1 MAEIIN
7 IQNLDPNTFEF
18 QEYSVDDTSLITSNV
33 FETTFDPKS
42 DYIEYFIYDL
52 NNTILYSNEIGYP
65 NYTLEDNQLFIDPV
79 SNLQTQGFTEGEYN
93 TLYNFYTPKLGSS
106 SLNKYYISEI
116 SSDRTEIRLD
126 TTSIPNG
133 EVISTT
139 NDFISQIQNS
149 SNGYLDFYLNFG
161 SNQSLI
167 ANNVLLDTSDSNNPT
182 VLIKLYEPLPTE
194 FLLKTECWVVEQVA
208 ESVAYNIS
216 LFQTFDIE
224 DENIKLK
231 GPNLNIGIK
240 DQINNTTE
248 YTSYNTLSNTTSQQG
263 TGSFIYQINSL
274 LAEKGIE
281 INVDYTDYF
290 NFVYMSSAQTRL
302 ENFYYKLSLIEQ
314 YQASSSLSTG
324 TTTNYYVSS
333 SNIIWQNKI
342 DEIITNFD
350 GYEYYLYY
358 ESGSKAWPKTNS
370 VPPYVN
376 SSANSVAGL
385 AFLTTQSAT
394 ASLYDSEND
403 NALVNSIPTYLREDP
418 DNAQY
423 ELFVEMLAQM
433 FDNIY
438 LYIGDI
444 SSKYN
449 ADNRL
454 NYGVSKDLVADV
466 LRDLGVKIYQNN
478 FSSND
483 LYTALLGLTNSGS
496 LFNIPDA
503 STLLP
508 TPTGLEFIDTFVT
521 ASSTS
526 SLSPVDDLNK
536 QIYKRIYHNLPYLL
550 KKKGTV
556 EGLRTLI
563 SIYGIPDTVLR
574 INEFGGKDKH
584 PNTWDYWQNEYD
596 YAFST
601 SGNGFITS
609 SFILNSDWG
618 AANNVPGAIEFR
630 FKAESVPPTNVSQS
644 LWYTDEG
651 LGVFL
656 EYTGPGLTTGSYLGS
671 SINSNY
677 QYGTLKFI
685 SGTNSSSV
693 YLPFFDNGWWS
704 VLVNSGSNGY
714 ELYAKNSIYSGNDGN
729 TIGFQASS
737 TLNIS
742 TLWSASSEIY
752 FASSSA
758 THVGFSGSLQEI
770 RYYTQPITEDSFNAY
785 VMNPNSIEQS
795 QYLAFR
801 ASLGGELYTGST
813 SIHPSVTGSYITS
826 SFSSNSTF
834 LYSGTYNFTSNTE
847 VNFYDQPAVGI
858 KNAISNKIK
867 QSSIVLPFTS
877 NTDNNVPTN
886 QTLSP
891 FVSIQQNPSIS
902 SSYTRDVDYLEVA
915 FSPQNEINED
925 IMDTFGYFNIGEYIG
940 DPRQISSTSTSYP
953 DLDTLRNEYFEK
965 YTHNYNIWDYVRLIK
980 YFDNSLFKMIR
991 DWTPART
998 SLATGV
1004 VIKQHLLERNK
1015 YPVPQVEFTQS
1026 LLTAS
1031 IDMYE
1036 VTASNAGG
1044 LNITSIVT
1052 QSWTGAHTSLSG
1064 SIPFTQNTEDEFFN
1078 GEFSGSFIE
1087 VTNGDLS
1094 DCNVT
1099 LQQVFNISPLSSTG
1113 DYIPSNPTFIP
1124 YLFNFDK
1131 TYYLSFTI
1139 TKTNGLG
1146 ANTPCILIDNT
1157 GKVLYSSPN
1166 LGIGNSVTVDK
1177 LEIKEVF
1184 PKLFFTSNPF
1194 LDEEFEITNFTVFE
1208 SYIDLDCLV
1217 LEGNVLENRLNPF
1230 LMDVD
1235 YSYSQTQAV
1244 NQQQILTG
1252 SATRF
1257 AVPESNYTML
1267 RSVNPRYNGSRNTG
1281 QYNYS
1286 QSYASSSIAP
1296 GYPIDQF
1303 TQFFAYFDW
1312 VGGSNPQYPGGGNTH
1327 IIYLIN
1333 AETEELITLSEQN
1346 ENLSTVSQVFKQGD
1360 TTYILPFSQS
1370 ITSAPFLSTIVEG
1383 GALYNTIL
1391 LVTGSQNPRI
1401 TANTTLGSYS
1411 DFELCFNT
1419 SSLSILTDDDFFS
1432 NGRSWIYNFSNP
1444 SSSDGTINFFSFP
1457 LPTDSGS
1464 SIFNKTTG
1472 QLINVTT
1479 SPNTITYSD
1488 TYFPLQKYDFIRFG
1502 TTSSYN
1508 INNTAS
1514 LDGTFE
1520 GGGIFQIVNIIT
1532 GSNNNTSSSILI
1544 NPLISTYPFTQNVA
1558 LSSRDTQNFRIFR
1571 RIPNETFVLTNTIP
1585 YRGSG
1590 LLIPFNL
1597 NPKYNPSAIAKKLGL

>member
-126 TTSIPNG
+126 TTSIPNE

-281 INVDYTDYF
+281 INVDYTDYS

-342 DEIITNFD
+342 NEIITNFD

-656 EYTGPGLTTGSYLGS
+656 EYTGSGLTTGSYLGS

-1052 QSWTGAHTSLSG
+1052 QSWTGTHSSLSG

-1087 VTNGDLS
+1087 VTNGDLNGE
-1094 DCNVT
+1094 DN
-1099 LQQVFNISPLSSTG
+1099 N
-1113 DYIPSNPTFIP
+1113 
-1124 YLFNFDK
+1124 
-1131 TYYLSFTI
+1131 TY
-1139 TKTNGLG
+1139 
-1146 ANTPCILIDNT
+1146 PILEDNIDN
-1157 GKVLYSSPN
+1157 
-1166 LGIGNSVTVDK
+1166 
-1177 LEIKEVF
+1177 
-1184 PKLFFTSNPF
+1184 
-1194 LDEEFEITNFTVFE
+1194 
-1208 SYIDLDCLV
+1208 
-1217 LEGNVLENRLNPF
+1217 NRLNPF

-1235 YSYSQTQAV
+1235 YSFSQTQAV
-1244 NQQQILTG
+1244 NQQLILTG

-1267 RSVNPRYNGSRNTG
+1267 RSVNPRYNGSRTTSPNFNQPIYKDLITLSTES
-1281 QYNYS
+1281 QEPNASRYS
-1286 QSYASSSIAP
+1286 NW
-1296 GYPIDQF
+1296 F
-1303 TQFFAYFDW
+1303 VYFDYIESSFPE
-1312 VGGSNPQYPGGGNTH
+1312 VPGGGNIHCT
-1327 IIYLIN
+1327 YLIN
-1333 AETEELITLSEQN
+1333 TEGQAIPLTGDNKYVQDVSNIFTPGLKANILPAVYADKQTPQITIFDGGTKYQTIIEKSGSGDISTAQFSITTDISSINFSSLFLTTSS
-1346 ENLSTVSQVFKQGD
+1346 LSTTSSVLLDNGSRFLDSLLDTNSVWNGSSYETVRFYSNNSICKIFNKSQNQFNTDFVSPSD
-1360 TTYILPFSQS
+1360 TYLPIQPNDFIRIGNSTGTTP
-1370 ITSAPFLSTIVEG
+1370 ITTLDSLFNNTKLYNVSNISTI
-1383 GALYNTIL
+1383 NRII
-1391 LVTGSQNPRI
+1391 NP
-1401 TANTTLGSYS
+1401 T
-1411 DFELCFNT
+1411 NT
-1419 SSLSILTDDDFFS
+1419 SSLGI
-1432 NGRSWIYNFSNP
+1432 IP
-1444 SSSDGTINFFSFP
+1444 STFG
-1457 LPTDSGS
+1457 
-1464 SIFNKTTG
+1464 
-1472 QLINVTT
+1472 INVT
-1479 SPNTITYSD
+1479 
-1488 TYFPLQKYDFIRFG
+1488 
-1502 TTSSYN
+1502 N
-1508 INNTAS
+1508 INQT
-1514 LDGTFE
+1514 
-1520 GGGIFQIVNIIT
+1520 
-1532 GSNNNTSSSILI
+1532 
-1544 NPLISTYPFTQNVA
+1544 
-1558 LSSRDTQNFRIFR
+1558 FRIFR
-1571 RIPNETFVLTNTIP
+1571 RLEDETFVVSTSLPP
-1585 YRGSG
+1585 YTDPG
-1590 LLIPFNL
+1590 LLIPENFNPNF
-1597 NPKYNPSAIAKKLGL
+1597 NPYELAKKAGVIS

>member
-126 TTSIPNG
+126 TTSIPNE

-281 INVDYTDYF
+281 INVDYTDYS

-596 YAFST
+596 YAFNT

-1087 VTNGDLS
+1087 VTNGELNGED
-1094 DCNVT
+1094 N
-1099 LQQVFNISPLSSTG
+1099 N
-1113 DYIPSNPTFIP
+1113 
-1124 YLFNFDK
+1124 
-1131 TYYLSFTI
+1131 TY
-1139 TKTNGLG
+1139 
-1146 ANTPCILIDNT
+1146 PILEDNIDN
-1157 GKVLYSSPN
+1157 
-1166 LGIGNSVTVDK
+1166 
-1177 LEIKEVF
+1177 
-1184 PKLFFTSNPF
+1184 
-1194 LDEEFEITNFTVFE
+1194 
-1208 SYIDLDCLV
+1208 
-1217 LEGNVLENRLNPF
+1217 NRLNPF
-1230 LMDVD
+1230 LMDID
-1235 YSYSQTQAV
+1235 YSFSQTQAV
-1244 NQQQILTG
+1244 NQQLILAG
-1252 SATRF
+1252 NATRF

-1267 RSVNPRYNGSRNTG
+1267 RSVNPRYNGSRTTSPNFNQPIYKDLITLSTES
-1281 QYNYS
+1281 QEPNASRYS
-1286 QSYASSSIAP
+1286 NW
-1296 GYPIDQF
+1296 F
-1303 TQFFAYFDW
+1303 VYFDYIESSFPE
-1312 VGGSNPQYPGGGNTH
+1312 VPGGGNIHCT
-1327 IIYLIN
+1327 YLIN
-1333 AETEELITLSEQN
+1333 TEGQAIPLTGDNKYVQD
-1346 ENLSTVSQVFKQGD
+1346 VSNIFTPGLKAN
-1360 TTYILPFSQS
+1360 ILPAVYADKQTPQ
-1370 ITSAPFLSTIVEG
+1370 ITIFDGGTKYQTICVLSGSNNGIVNGTLASNDPSEIIPFGPISDVFITTGSNSSTI
-1383 GALYNTIL
+1383 I
-1391 LVTGSQNPRI
+1391 
-1401 TANTTLGSYS
+1401 
-1411 DFELCFNT
+1411 
-1419 SSLSILTDDDFFS
+1419 
-1432 NGRSWIYNFSNP
+1432 
-1444 SSSDGTINFFSFP
+1444 
-1457 LPTDSGS
+1457 DSGS
-1464 SIFNKTTG
+1464 SFMLGYTQNISLTEIFYPSG
-1472 QLINVTT
+1472 SFLIWDNNNEQYISYPPDAIT
-1479 SPNTITYSD
+1479 PINTLFPIT
-1488 TYFPLQKYDFIRFG
+1488 KNDFLRIG
-1502 TTSSYN
+1502 
-1508 INNTAS
+1508 
-1514 LDGTFE
+1514 DGR
-1520 GGGIFQIVNIIT
+1520 IS
-1532 GSNNNTSSSILI
+1532 GSNILSVSKSVDDNFNSLSLVRVVSSSFSPDATLHI
-1544 NPLISTYPFTQNVA
+1544 YPS
-1558 LSSRDTQNFRIFR
+1558 LSSPIINILNTNRVQNYRFFR
-1571 RIPNETFVLTNTIP
+1571 RLKDETFVVSTSLPP
-1585 YRGSG
+1585 YTDPG
-1590 LLIPFNL
+1590 LLIPENFNPNF
-1597 NPKYNPSAIAKKLGL
+1597 NPYELAKKAGVIS

>member
-126 TTSIPNG
+126 TTSIPNE

-281 INVDYTDYF
+281 INVDYTDYS

-656 EYTGPGLTTGSYLGS
+656 EYTGSGLTTGSYLGS

-1052 QSWTGAHTSLSG
+1052 QSWTGTHSSLSG

-1087 VTNGDLS
+1087 VTNGELNGED
-1094 DCNVT
+1094 N
-1099 LQQVFNISPLSSTG
+1099 N
-1113 DYIPSNPTFIP
+1113 
-1124 YLFNFDK
+1124 
-1131 TYYLSFTI
+1131 TY
-1139 TKTNGLG
+1139 
-1146 ANTPCILIDNT
+1146 PILEDNIDN
-1157 GKVLYSSPN
+1157 
-1166 LGIGNSVTVDK
+1166 
-1177 LEIKEVF
+1177 
-1184 PKLFFTSNPF
+1184 
-1194 LDEEFEITNFTVFE
+1194 
-1208 SYIDLDCLV
+1208 
-1217 LEGNVLENRLNPF
+1217 NRLNPF
-1230 LMDVD
+1230 LMDID
-1235 YSYSQTQAV
+1235 YSFSQTQAV
-1244 NQQQILTG
+1244 NQQLILAG
-1252 SATRF
+1252 NATRF

-1267 RSVNPRYNGSRNTG
+1267 RSVNPRYNGSRTTSPNFNQPIYKDLITLSTES
-1281 QYNYS
+1281 QEPNASRYS
-1286 QSYASSSIAP
+1286 NW
-1296 GYPIDQF
+1296 F
-1303 TQFFAYFDW
+1303 VYFDYIESSFPE
-1312 VGGSNPQYPGGGNTH
+1312 VPGGGNIHCT
-1327 IIYLIN
+1327 YLIN
-1333 AETEELITLSEQN
+1333 TEGQAIPLTGDNKYVQD
-1346 ENLSTVSQVFKQGD
+1346 VSNIFTPGLKAN
-1360 TTYILPFSQS
+1360 ILPAVYADKQTPQITIFDGGTKYQTIIEKSGSGDISTAQFS
-1370 ITSAPFLSTIVEG
+1370 ITTDISSINFSSLFLT
-1383 GALYNTIL
+1383 
-1391 LVTGSQNPRI
+1391 
-1401 TANTTLGSYS
+1401 
-1411 DFELCFNT
+1411 T
-1419 SSLSILTDDDFFS
+1419 SSLSTTSSVLLD
-1432 NGRSWIYNFSNP
+1432 NGSRF
-1444 SSSDGTINFFSFP
+1444 
-1457 LPTDSGS
+1457 LDSLLDTNSVWNGS
-1464 SIFNKTTG
+1464 SYETVRFYSNNSICKIFNKSQNQFNTDFVSPSDTYLPIQPNDFIRIGNSTGTTPITTLDSLFNNTKLYNVSNISTINRIINPTDTSSLG
-1472 QLINVTT
+1472 IIPSTFGINVT
-1479 SPNTITYSD
+1479 
-1488 TYFPLQKYDFIRFG
+1488 
-1502 TTSSYN
+1502 N
-1508 INNTAS
+1508 INQT
-1514 LDGTFE
+1514 
-1520 GGGIFQIVNIIT
+1520 
-1532 GSNNNTSSSILI
+1532 
-1544 NPLISTYPFTQNVA
+1544 
-1558 LSSRDTQNFRIFR
+1558 FRIFR
-1571 RIPNETFVLTNTIP
+1571 RLEDETFVVSTSLPP
-1585 YRGSG
+1585 YTDPG
-1590 LLIPFNL
+1590 LLIPENFNPNF
-1597 NPKYNPSAIAKKLGL
+1597 NPYELAKKAGVIS

>member
-126 TTSIPNG
+126 TTSIPNE

-1052 QSWTGAHTSLSG
+1052 QSWTGTHSSLSG

-1087 VTNGDLS
+1087 VTNGELS
-1094 DCNVT
+1094 DCNVE
-1099 LQQVFNISPLSSTG
+1099 LVQVYTTSSF
-1113 DYIPSNPTFIP
+1113 PSLNALTSAT
-1124 YLFNFDK
+1124 YLFNGYNLNFDK
-1131 TYYLSFTI
+1131 TYYLSFSI
-1139 TKTNGLG
+1139 E
-1146 ANTPCILIDNT
+1146 NT
-1157 GKVLYSSPN
+1157 GAAAGTLQIRNNTGFDIQILYTSPAISAGN
-1166 LGIGNSVTVDK
+1166 TLVVENVEISKSIMPLIFIALGSGA
-1177 LEIKEVF
+1177 E
-1184 PKLFFTSNPF
+1184 
-1194 LDEEFEITNFTVFE
+1194 LDITNLVILE
-1208 SYIDLDCLV
+1208 SYIEPDCLV

-1244 NQQQILTG
+1244 NQQLILTG

-1267 RSVNPRYNGSRNTG
+1267 RSVNPRYNGSRNIG

-1346 ENLSTVSQVFKQGD
+1346 ENLGTVSQVFKQGD

-1383 GALYNTIL
+1383 GALYNSIM
-1391 LVTGSQNPRI
+1391 LVTGSENPTM
-1401 TANTTLGSYS
+1401 TATVDGSS
-1411 DFELCFNT
+1411 VGFG
-1419 SSLSILTDDDFFS
+1419 LTYFVS
-1432 NGRSWIYNFSNP
+1432 ESTQR
-1444 SSSDGTINFFSFP
+1444 
-1457 LPTDSGS
+1457 LTDSGS
-1464 SIFNKTTG
+1464 IQESSWIYAALSSEIQQGTIQTFDFASGNIGLTLYNQRTGERVDGTPETPISI
-1472 QLINVTT
+1472 
-1479 SPNTITYSD
+1479 PYAD
-1488 TYFPLQKYDFIRFG
+1488 TYFPLKPFDYIRFG
-1502 TTSSYN
+1502 SLIQGSQ
-1508 INNTAS
+1508 S
-1514 LDGTFE
+1514 LDGSFN
-1520 GGGIFQIVNIIT
+1520 GGGLYRMTGFIT
-1532 GSNNNTSSSILI
+1532 GSTSFQQSSSIEI
-1544 NPLISTYPFTQNVA
+1544 QPLLTGYAKDISLLNA
-1558 LSSRDTQNFRIFR
+1558 NNQNFRIFR

>member
-1 MAEIIN
+1 
-7 IQNLDPNTFEF
+7 
-18 QEYSVDDTSLITSNV
+18 
-33 FETTFDPKS
+33 
-42 DYIEYFIYDL
+42 
-52 NNTILYSNEIGYP
+52 
-65 NYTLEDNQLFIDPV
+65 
-79 SNLQTQGFTEGEYN
+79 
-93 TLYNFYTPKLGSS
+93 
-106 SLNKYYISEI
+106 
-116 SSDRTEIRLD
+116 
-126 TTSIPNG
+126 
-133 EVISTT
+133 
-139 NDFISQIQNS
+139 
-149 SNGYLDFYLNFG
+149 
-161 SNQSLI
+161 
-167 ANNVLLDTSDSNNPT
+167 
-182 VLIKLYEPLPTE
+182 
-194 FLLKTECWVVEQVA
+194 
-208 ESVAYNIS
+208 
-216 LFQTFDIE
+216 
-224 DENIKLK
+224 
-231 GPNLNIGIK
+231 
-240 DQINNTTE
+240 
-248 YTSYNTLSNTTSQQG
+248 
-263 TGSFIYQINSL
+263 
-274 LAEKGIE
+274 
-281 INVDYTDYF
+281 
-290 NFVYMSSAQTRL
+290 MSSAQTRL

-596 YAFST
+596 YAFNT

-1087 VTNGDLS
+1087 VTNGELNGED
-1094 DCNVT
+1094 N
-1099 LQQVFNISPLSSTG
+1099 N
-1113 DYIPSNPTFIP
+1113 
-1124 YLFNFDK
+1124 
-1131 TYYLSFTI
+1131 TY
-1139 TKTNGLG
+1139 
-1146 ANTPCILIDNT
+1146 PILEDNIDN
-1157 GKVLYSSPN
+1157 
-1166 LGIGNSVTVDK
+1166 
-1177 LEIKEVF
+1177 
-1184 PKLFFTSNPF
+1184 
-1194 LDEEFEITNFTVFE
+1194 
-1208 SYIDLDCLV
+1208 
-1217 LEGNVLENRLNPF
+1217 NRLNPF
-1230 LMDVD
+1230 LMDID
-1235 YSYSQTQAV
+1235 YSFSQTQAV
-1244 NQQQILTG
+1244 NQQLILAG
-1252 SATRF
+1252 NATRF

-1267 RSVNPRYNGSRNTG
+1267 RSVNPRYNGSRTTSPNFNQPIYKDLITLSTES
-1281 QYNYS
+1281 QEPNASRYS
-1286 QSYASSSIAP
+1286 NW
-1296 GYPIDQF
+1296 F
-1303 TQFFAYFDW
+1303 VYFDYIESSFPE
-1312 VGGSNPQYPGGGNTH
+1312 VPGGGNIHCT
-1327 IIYLIN
+1327 YLIN
-1333 AETEELITLSEQN
+1333 TEGQAIPLTGDNKYVQD
-1346 ENLSTVSQVFKQGD
+1346 VSNIFTPGLKAN
-1360 TTYILPFSQS
+1360 ILPAVYADNQTPQ
-1370 ITSAPFLSTIVEG
+1370 ITIFDGGTKYQTICVLSGSNNGIVNGTLASNDPSEIIPFGPISDVFITTGSNSSTI
-1383 GALYNTIL
+1383 I
-1391 LVTGSQNPRI
+1391 
-1401 TANTTLGSYS
+1401 
-1411 DFELCFNT
+1411 
-1419 SSLSILTDDDFFS
+1419 
-1432 NGRSWIYNFSNP
+1432 
-1444 SSSDGTINFFSFP
+1444 
-1457 LPTDSGS
+1457 DSGS
-1464 SIFNKTTG
+1464 SFMLGYTQNISLTEIFYPSG
-1472 QLINVTT
+1472 SFLIWDNNNEQYISYPPDAIT
-1479 SPNTITYSD
+1479 PINTLFPIT
-1488 TYFPLQKYDFIRFG
+1488 KNDFLRIG
-1502 TTSSYN
+1502 
-1508 INNTAS
+1508 
-1514 LDGTFE
+1514 DGR
-1520 GGGIFQIVNIIT
+1520 IS
-1532 GSNNNTSSSILI
+1532 GSNILSVSKSVDDNFNSLSLVRVVSSSFSPDATLHI
-1544 NPLISTYPFTQNVA
+1544 YPS
-1558 LSSRDTQNFRIFR
+1558 LSSPIINILNTNRVQNYRFFR
-1571 RIPNETFVLTNTIP
+1571 RLKDETFVVSTSLPP
-1585 YRGSG
+1585 YTDPG
-1590 LLIPFNL
+1590 LLIPENFNPNF
-1597 NPKYNPSAIAKKLGL
+1597 NPYELAKKAGVIS

>member
-126 TTSIPNG
+126 TTSIPNE

-281 INVDYTDYF
+281 INVDYTDYS

-1087 VTNGDLS
+1087 VTNGELNGED
-1094 DCNVT
+1094 N
-1099 LQQVFNISPLSSTG
+1099 N
-1113 DYIPSNPTFIP
+1113 
-1124 YLFNFDK
+1124 
-1131 TYYLSFTI
+1131 TY
-1139 TKTNGLG
+1139 
-1146 ANTPCILIDNT
+1146 PILEDNIDN
-1157 GKVLYSSPN
+1157 
-1166 LGIGNSVTVDK
+1166 
-1177 LEIKEVF
+1177 
-1184 PKLFFTSNPF
+1184 
-1194 LDEEFEITNFTVFE
+1194 
-1208 SYIDLDCLV
+1208 
-1217 LEGNVLENRLNPF
+1217 NRLNPF
-1230 LMDVD
+1230 LMDID
-1235 YSYSQTQAV
+1235 YSFSQTQAV
-1244 NQQQILTG
+1244 NQQLILAG
-1252 SATRF
+1252 NATRF

-1267 RSVNPRYNGSRNTG
+1267 RSVNPRYNGSRTTSPNFNQPIYKDLITLSTES
-1281 QYNYS
+1281 QEPNASRYS
-1286 QSYASSSIAP
+1286 NW
-1296 GYPIDQF
+1296 F
-1303 TQFFAYFDW
+1303 VYFDYIESSFPE
-1312 VGGSNPQYPGGGNTH
+1312 VPGGGNIHCT
-1327 IIYLIN
+1327 YLIN
-1333 AETEELITLSEQN
+1333 TEGQAIPLTGDNKYVQD
-1346 ENLSTVSQVFKQGD
+1346 VSNIFTPGLKAN
-1360 TTYILPFSQS
+1360 ILPAVYADNQTPQ
-1370 ITSAPFLSTIVEG
+1370 ITIFDGGTKYQTICVLSGSNNGIVNGTLASNDPSEIIPFGPISDVFITTGSNSSTI
-1383 GALYNTIL
+1383 I
-1391 LVTGSQNPRI
+1391 
-1401 TANTTLGSYS
+1401 
-1411 DFELCFNT
+1411 
-1419 SSLSILTDDDFFS
+1419 
-1432 NGRSWIYNFSNP
+1432 
-1444 SSSDGTINFFSFP
+1444 
-1457 LPTDSGS
+1457 DSGS
-1464 SIFNKTTG
+1464 SFMLGYTQNISLTEIFYPSG
-1472 QLINVTT
+1472 SFLIWDNNNEQYISYPPDAIT
-1479 SPNTITYSD
+1479 PINTLFPIT
-1488 TYFPLQKYDFIRFG
+1488 KNDFLRIG
-1502 TTSSYN
+1502 
-1508 INNTAS
+1508 
-1514 LDGTFE
+1514 DGR
-1520 GGGIFQIVNIIT
+1520 IS
-1532 GSNNNTSSSILI
+1532 GSNILSVSKSVDDNFNSLSLVRVVSSSFSPDATLHI
-1544 NPLISTYPFTQNVA
+1544 YPS
-1558 LSSRDTQNFRIFR
+1558 LSSPIINILNTNRVQNYRFFR
-1571 RIPNETFVLTNTIP
+1571 RLKDETFVVSTSLPP
-1585 YRGSG
+1585 YTDPG
-1590 LLIPFNL
+1590 LLIPENFNPNF
-1597 NPKYNPSAIAKKLGL
+1597 NPYELAKKAGVIS

>member
-126 TTSIPNG
+126 TTSIPNE

-281 INVDYTDYF
+281 INVDYTDYS

-1087 VTNGDLS
+1087 VTNGELNGED
-1094 DCNVT
+1094 N
-1099 LQQVFNISPLSSTG
+1099 N
-1113 DYIPSNPTFIP
+1113 
-1124 YLFNFDK
+1124 
-1131 TYYLSFTI
+1131 TY
-1139 TKTNGLG
+1139 
-1146 ANTPCILIDNT
+1146 PILEDNIDN
-1157 GKVLYSSPN
+1157 
-1166 LGIGNSVTVDK
+1166 
-1177 LEIKEVF
+1177 
-1184 PKLFFTSNPF
+1184 
-1194 LDEEFEITNFTVFE
+1194 
-1208 SYIDLDCLV
+1208 
-1217 LEGNVLENRLNPF
+1217 NRLNPF
-1230 LMDVD
+1230 LMDID
-1235 YSYSQTQAV
+1235 YSFSQTQAV
-1244 NQQQILTG
+1244 NQQLILAG
-1252 SATRF
+1252 NATRF

-1267 RSVNPRYNGSRNTG
+1267 RSVNPRYNGSRTTSPNFNQPIYKDLITLSTES
-1281 QYNYS
+1281 QEPNASRYS
-1286 QSYASSSIAP
+1286 NW
-1296 GYPIDQF
+1296 F
-1303 TQFFAYFDW
+1303 VYFDYIESSFPE
-1312 VGGSNPQYPGGGNTH
+1312 VPGGGNIHCT
-1327 IIYLIN
+1327 YLIN
-1333 AETEELITLSEQN
+1333 TEGQAIPLTGDNKYVQD
-1346 ENLSTVSQVFKQGD
+1346 VSNIFTPGLKAN
-1360 TTYILPFSQS
+1360 ILPAVYADKQTPQ
-1370 ITSAPFLSTIVEG
+1370 ITIFDGGTKYQTICVLSGSNNGIVNGTLASNDPSEIIPFGPISDVFITTGSNSSTI
-1383 GALYNTIL
+1383 I
-1391 LVTGSQNPRI
+1391 
-1401 TANTTLGSYS
+1401 
-1411 DFELCFNT
+1411 
-1419 SSLSILTDDDFFS
+1419 
-1432 NGRSWIYNFSNP
+1432 
-1444 SSSDGTINFFSFP
+1444 
-1457 LPTDSGS
+1457 DSGS
-1464 SIFNKTTG
+1464 SFMLGYTQNISLTEIFYPSG
-1472 QLINVTT
+1472 SFLIWDNNNEQYISYPPDAIT
-1479 SPNTITYSD
+1479 PINTLFPIT
-1488 TYFPLQKYDFIRFG
+1488 KNDFLRIG
-1502 TTSSYN
+1502 
-1508 INNTAS
+1508 
-1514 LDGTFE
+1514 DGR
-1520 GGGIFQIVNIIT
+1520 IS
-1532 GSNNNTSSSILI
+1532 GSNILSVSKSVDDNFNSLSLVRVVSSSFSPDATLHI
-1544 NPLISTYPFTQNVA
+1544 YPS
-1558 LSSRDTQNFRIFR
+1558 LSSPIINILNTNRVQNYRFFR
-1571 RIPNETFVLTNTIP
+1571 RLKDETFVVSTSLPP
-1585 YRGSG
+1585 YTDPG
-1590 LLIPFNL
+1590 LLIPENFNPNF
-1597 NPKYNPSAIAKKLGL
+1597 NPYELAKKAGVIS

>member
-126 TTSIPNG
+126 TTSIPNE
-133 EVISTT
+133 EVISST

-281 INVDYTDYF
+281 INVDYTDYS

-342 DEIITNFD
+342 NEIITNFD

-370 VPPYVN
+370 VPPYIN

-596 YAFST
+596 YAFNT

-1087 VTNGDLS
+1087 VTNGELNGED
-1094 DCNVT
+1094 N
-1099 LQQVFNISPLSSTG
+1099 N
-1113 DYIPSNPTFIP
+1113 
-1124 YLFNFDK
+1124 
-1131 TYYLSFTI
+1131 TY
-1139 TKTNGLG
+1139 
-1146 ANTPCILIDNT
+1146 PILEDNIDN
-1157 GKVLYSSPN
+1157 
-1166 LGIGNSVTVDK
+1166 
-1177 LEIKEVF
+1177 
-1184 PKLFFTSNPF
+1184 
-1194 LDEEFEITNFTVFE
+1194 
-1208 SYIDLDCLV
+1208 
-1217 LEGNVLENRLNPF
+1217 NRLNPF
-1230 LMDVD
+1230 LMDID
-1235 YSYSQTQAV
+1235 YSFSQTQAV
-1244 NQQQILTG
+1244 NQQLILAG
-1252 SATRF
+1252 NATRF

-1267 RSVNPRYNGSRNTG
+1267 RSVNPRYNGSRTTSPNFNQPIYKDLITLSTES
-1281 QYNYS
+1281 QEPNASRYS
-1286 QSYASSSIAP
+1286 NW
-1296 GYPIDQF
+1296 F
-1303 TQFFAYFDW
+1303 VYFDYIESSFPE
-1312 VGGSNPQYPGGGNTH
+1312 VPGGGNIHCT
-1327 IIYLIN
+1327 YLIN
-1333 AETEELITLSEQN
+1333 TEGQAIPLTGDNKYVQD
-1346 ENLSTVSQVFKQGD
+1346 VSNIFTPGLKAN
-1360 TTYILPFSQS
+1360 ILPAVYADKQTPQ
-1370 ITSAPFLSTIVEG
+1370 ITIFDGGTKYQTICVLSGSNNGIVNGTLASNDPSEIIPFGPISDVFITTGSNSSTI
-1383 GALYNTIL
+1383 I
-1391 LVTGSQNPRI
+1391 
-1401 TANTTLGSYS
+1401 
-1411 DFELCFNT
+1411 
-1419 SSLSILTDDDFFS
+1419 
-1432 NGRSWIYNFSNP
+1432 
-1444 SSSDGTINFFSFP
+1444 
-1457 LPTDSGS
+1457 DSGS
-1464 SIFNKTTG
+1464 SFMLGYTQNISLTEIFYPSG
-1472 QLINVTT
+1472 SFLIWDNNNEQYISYPPDAIT
-1479 SPNTITYSD
+1479 PINTLFPIT
-1488 TYFPLQKYDFIRFG
+1488 KNDFLRIG
-1502 TTSSYN
+1502 
-1508 INNTAS
+1508 
-1514 LDGTFE
+1514 DGR
-1520 GGGIFQIVNIIT
+1520 IS
-1532 GSNNNTSSSILI
+1532 GSNILSVSKSVDDNFNSLSLVRVVSSSFSPDATLHI
-1544 NPLISTYPFTQNVA
+1544 YPS
-1558 LSSRDTQNFRIFR
+1558 LSSPIINILNTNRVQNYRFFR
-1571 RIPNETFVLTNTIP
+1571 RLKDETFVVSTSLPP
-1585 YRGSG
+1585 YTDPG
-1590 LLIPFNL
+1590 LLIPENFNPNF
-1597 NPKYNPSAIAKKLGL
+1597 NPYELAKKAGVIS

>member
-106 SLNKYYISEI
+106 FLNKYYISEI

-126 TTSIPNG
+126 TTSIPNE
-133 EVISTT
+133 EVISST

-161 SNQSLI
+161 LNQSLI

-194 FLLKTECWVVEQVA
+194 FLQKTECWVVEQVA

-281 INVDYTDYF
+281 INVDYTDYS

-385 AFLTTQSAT
+385 AFLTAQSST

-403 NALVNSIPTYLREDP
+403 NALVNSIPTYLREDS

-1087 VTNGDLS
+1087 VTNGELNGED
-1094 DCNVT
+1094 N
-1099 LQQVFNISPLSSTG
+1099 N
-1113 DYIPSNPTFIP
+1113 
-1124 YLFNFDK
+1124 
-1131 TYYLSFTI
+1131 TY
-1139 TKTNGLG
+1139 
-1146 ANTPCILIDNT
+1146 PILEDNIDN
-1157 GKVLYSSPN
+1157 
-1166 LGIGNSVTVDK
+1166 
-1177 LEIKEVF
+1177 
-1184 PKLFFTSNPF
+1184 
-1194 LDEEFEITNFTVFE
+1194 
-1208 SYIDLDCLV
+1208 
-1217 LEGNVLENRLNPF
+1217 NRLNPF
-1230 LMDVD
+1230 LMDID
-1235 YSYSQTQAV
+1235 YSFSQTQAV
-1244 NQQQILTG
+1244 NQQLILAG
-1252 SATRF
+1252 NATRF

-1267 RSVNPRYNGSRNTG
+1267 RSVNPRYNGSRTTSPNFNQPIYKDLITLSTES
-1281 QYNYS
+1281 QEPNASRYS
-1286 QSYASSSIAP
+1286 NW
-1296 GYPIDQF
+1296 F
-1303 TQFFAYFDW
+1303 VYFDYIESSFPE
-1312 VGGSNPQYPGGGNTH
+1312 VPGGGNIHCT
-1327 IIYLIN
+1327 YLIN
-1333 AETEELITLSEQN
+1333 TEGQAIPLTGDNKYVQD
-1346 ENLSTVSQVFKQGD
+1346 VSNIFTPGLKAN
-1360 TTYILPFSQS
+1360 ILPAVYADNQTPQ
-1370 ITSAPFLSTIVEG
+1370 ITIFDGGTKYQTICVLSGSNNGIVNGTLASNDPSEIIPFGPISDVFITTGSNSSTI
-1383 GALYNTIL
+1383 I
-1391 LVTGSQNPRI
+1391 
-1401 TANTTLGSYS
+1401 
-1411 DFELCFNT
+1411 
-1419 SSLSILTDDDFFS
+1419 
-1432 NGRSWIYNFSNP
+1432 
-1444 SSSDGTINFFSFP
+1444 
-1457 LPTDSGS
+1457 DSGS
-1464 SIFNKTTG
+1464 SFMLGYTQNISLTEIFYPSG
-1472 QLINVTT
+1472 SFLIWDNNNEQYISYPPDAIT
-1479 SPNTITYSD
+1479 PINTLFPIT
-1488 TYFPLQKYDFIRFG
+1488 KNDFLRIG
-1502 TTSSYN
+1502 
-1508 INNTAS
+1508 
-1514 LDGTFE
+1514 DGR
-1520 GGGIFQIVNIIT
+1520 IS
-1532 GSNNNTSSSILI
+1532 GSNILSVSKSVDDNFNSLSLVRVVSSSFSPDATLHI
-1544 NPLISTYPFTQNVA
+1544 YPS
-1558 LSSRDTQNFRIFR
+1558 LSSPIINILNTNRVQNYRFFR
-1571 RIPNETFVLTNTIP
+1571 RLKDETFVVSTSLPP
-1585 YRGSG
+1585 YTDPG
-1590 LLIPFNL
+1590 LLIPENFNPNF
-1597 NPKYNPSAIAKKLGL
+1597 NPYELAKKAGVIS

>member
-126 TTSIPNG
+126 TTSIPNE

-281 INVDYTDYF
+281 INVDYTDYS

-596 YAFST
+596 YAFNT

-1087 VTNGDLS
+1087 VTNGELNGED
-1094 DCNVT
+1094 N
-1099 LQQVFNISPLSSTG
+1099 N
-1113 DYIPSNPTFIP
+1113 
-1124 YLFNFDK
+1124 
-1131 TYYLSFTI
+1131 TY
-1139 TKTNGLG
+1139 
-1146 ANTPCILIDNT
+1146 PILEDNIDN
-1157 GKVLYSSPN
+1157 
-1166 LGIGNSVTVDK
+1166 
-1177 LEIKEVF
+1177 
-1184 PKLFFTSNPF
+1184 
-1194 LDEEFEITNFTVFE
+1194 
-1208 SYIDLDCLV
+1208 
-1217 LEGNVLENRLNPF
+1217 NRLNPF
-1230 LMDVD
+1230 LMDID
-1235 YSYSQTQAV
+1235 YSFSQTQAV
-1244 NQQQILTG
+1244 NQQLILAG
-1252 SATRF
+1252 NATRF

-1267 RSVNPRYNGSRNTG
+1267 RSVNPRYNGSRTTSPNFNQPIYKDLITLSTES
-1281 QYNYS
+1281 QEPNASRYS
-1286 QSYASSSIAP
+1286 NW
-1296 GYPIDQF
+1296 F
-1303 TQFFAYFDW
+1303 VYFDYIESSFPE
-1312 VGGSNPQYPGGGNTH
+1312 VPGGGNIHCT
-1327 IIYLIN
+1327 YLIN
-1333 AETEELITLSEQN
+1333 TEGQAIPLTGDNKYVQD
-1346 ENLSTVSQVFKQGD
+1346 VSNIFTPGLKAN
-1360 TTYILPFSQS
+1360 ILPAVYADNQTPQ
-1370 ITSAPFLSTIVEG
+1370 ITIFDGGTKYQTICVLSGSNNGIVNGTLASNDPSEIIPFGPISDVFITTGSNSSTI
-1383 GALYNTIL
+1383 I
-1391 LVTGSQNPRI
+1391 
-1401 TANTTLGSYS
+1401 
-1411 DFELCFNT
+1411 
-1419 SSLSILTDDDFFS
+1419 
-1432 NGRSWIYNFSNP
+1432 
-1444 SSSDGTINFFSFP
+1444 
-1457 LPTDSGS
+1457 DSGS
-1464 SIFNKTTG
+1464 SFMLGYTQNISLTEIFYPSG
-1472 QLINVTT
+1472 SFLIWDNNNEQYISYPPDAIT
-1479 SPNTITYSD
+1479 PINTLFPIT
-1488 TYFPLQKYDFIRFG
+1488 KNDFLRIG
-1502 TTSSYN
+1502 
-1508 INNTAS
+1508 
-1514 LDGTFE
+1514 DGR
-1520 GGGIFQIVNIIT
+1520 IS
-1532 GSNNNTSSSILI
+1532 GSNILSVSKSVDDNFNSLSLVRVVSSSFSPDATLHI
-1544 NPLISTYPFTQNVA
+1544 YPS
-1558 LSSRDTQNFRIFR
+1558 LSSPIINILNTNRVQNYRFFR
-1571 RIPNETFVLTNTIP
+1571 RLKDETFVVSTSLPP
-1585 YRGSG
+1585 YTDPG
-1590 LLIPFNL
+1590 LLIPENFNPNF
-1597 NPKYNPSAIAKKLGL
+1597 NPYELAKKAGVIS